1 MLSRLRDVWTMF
13 RIAGYSDTVGL
24 WRHSR
29 TLASSVRNHIVL
41 DVLIALE
48 KCGLLAELGTQHGV
62 TPAALAGF
70 DPVQLEAALEYL
82 TEAEIL
88 EQLGRGRFRVRKL
101 REFPRLRSA
110 VYAAMAYNQ
119 PIRQLHRLIR
129 GDERYGVGISRDDQ
143 YDAMAS
149 EDITSRFYY
158 GFTMRALLATNCAS
172 VLDLGCGTGAFP
184 AYLARHTDLRELTGV
199 DVSDRAIAEGRRR
212 GYESGPVRLL
222 VGDAMALEITAAK
235 LKNAPEIVSMMF
247 VLHEFDD
254 EGVGRILGSVHRAFP
269 LARILLTEMILRQT
283 EEALARNSTALPE
296 LRYVHQLSQ
305 QVVRS
310 RDEWVHLFNRSNYRL
325 DRRDEHQLSNTQC
338 LVFSPSNAG
347 AMQRRAEPTPRGGS

>member
-1 MLSRLRDVWTMF
+1 MF

-24 WRHSR
+24 WRHSK
-29 TLASSVRNHIVL
+29 TLASSVRNHVVL

-48 KCGLLAELGTQHGV
+48 KCGLLAELGTQQGV

-70 DPVQLEAALEYL
+70 DAVQLKAALEYL

-88 EQLGRGRFRVRKL
+88 EQLARGHFRVRKL
-101 REFPRLRSA
+101 SEFPRLRSA

-129 GDERYGVGISRDDQ
+129 GDDRYGVGISRDDQ

-158 GFTMRALLATNCAS
+158 GFTARTLRGTNCAS

-184 AYLARHTDLRELTGV
+184 AYLARHADLTEVIGV

-222 VGDAMALEITAAK
+222 VGDAMALEIAAAK
-235 LKNAPEIVSMMF
+235 LKTAPEIVSMMF

-254 EGVGRILGSVHRAFP
+254 EDVGRILGSIHRAFP
-269 LARILLTEMILRQT
+269 GARILLTEMILRDT
-283 EEALARNSTALPE
+283 EEALARNNTALPE

-305 QVVRS
+305 QVIRS
-310 RDEWVHLFNRSNYRL
+310 RDGWVHLFNRSNYRL

-338 LVFSPSNAG
+338 LVFSPSISAVR
-347 AMQRRAEPTPRGGS
+347 RRAESTPRGGS

>member
-1 MLSRLRDVWTMF
+1 MLSRLRDVWTML
-13 RIAGYSDTVGL
+13 RVAGYGNTVGL
-24 WRHSR
+24 WRHSK
-29 TLASSVRNHIVL
+29 TLASSVRNHAVL

-48 KCGLLAELGTQHGV
+48 KCGLLAQLGTQHGV

-70 DPVQLEAALEYL
+70 DAVQLKAALEYL
-82 TEAEIL
+82 TEVEIL
-88 EQLGRGRFRVRKL
+88 EQLGRGHFRVRKL

-110 VYAAMAYNQ
+110 VYAAMAYNR

-129 GDERYGVGISRDDQ
+129 GDDRYGAEISRDDQ

-158 GFTMRALLATNCAS
+158 GFATRTLLGTNGAS

-184 AYLARHTDLRELTGV
+184 AYLARHTDLTELIGV
-199 DVSDRAIAEGRRR
+199 DVSERAIAEGRRR
-212 GYESGPVRLL
+212 GHESGPVRLL
-222 VGDAMALEITAAK
+222 VGDAMALESTAAK
-235 LKNAPEIVSMMF
+235 LKSTPEIVSMMF

-254 EGVGRILGSVHRAFP
+254 EGVERILGSIHRAFP
-269 LARILLTEMILRQT
+269 LARILLTEMILRET
-283 EEALARNSTALPE
+283 EEALARNNTALPE
-296 LRYVHQLSQ
+296 LRYVHQLSG

-310 RDEWVHLFNRSNYRL
+310 RDQWVHLFDRSSYRL

-338 LVFSPSNAG
+338 LVFSG
-347 AMQRRAEPTPRGGS
+347 

>member
-1 MLSRLRDVWTMF
+1 MF

-62 TPAALAGF
+62 TPALAGF

-88 EQLGRGRFRVRKL
+88 EQLGRGRFRARKL

-158 GFTMRALLATNCAS
+158 GFSMRTLLATNCAS

-184 AYLARHTDLRELTGV
+184 AYLARHTDLTELIGV
-199 DVSDRAIAEGRRR
+199 DVSDRAVAEGRRR

-296 LRYVHQLSQ
+296 LRYVHQLSR

-310 RDEWVHLFNRSNYRL
+310 RDEWVRLFDRSSYRL
-325 DRRDEHQLSNTQC
+325 DRRDEHQLSSTQC

-347 AMQRRAEPTPRGGS
+347 AMRRRAEPTPRGGS

>member
-1 MLSRLRDVWTMF
+1 MF
-13 RIAGYSDTVGL
+13 RIAGYGNTVEL
-24 WRHSR
+24 WRHSK
-29 TLASSVRNHIVL
+29 TLASSGRNHAVL

-62 TPAALAGF
+62 TPATVAGF
-70 DPVQLEAALEYL
+70 DAVQLGAALEYL
-82 TEAEIL
+82 TEVEIL
-88 EQLGRGRFRVRKL
+88 EQLEGGRFRVRKL

-119 PIRQLHRLIR
+119 PMRQLHRLIR
-129 GDERYGVGISRDDQ
+129 GDDRYGVEISRDDQ

-158 GFTMRALLATNCAS
+158 GFATRTLLGTNCAS

-184 AYLARHTDLRELTGV
+184 AYLARHTDLKELIGV
-199 DVSDRAIAEGRRR
+199 DLSDRAIAEGRRR

-235 LKNAPEIVSMMF
+235 LKTAPELVSMMF

-254 EGVGRILGSVHRAFP
+254 EGVGRILGSIHRAFP
-269 LARILLTEMILRQT
+269 LARILLTEMIRRET
-283 EEALARNSTALPE
+283 GEALARNKTALPE

-310 RDEWVHLFNRSNYRL
+310 GDGWVHMFNRSNYRL
-325 DRRDEHQLSNTQC
+325 DRRDEHQLASTQC
-338 LVFSPSNAG
+338 LVFSPSSA
-347 AMQRRAEPTPRGGS
+347 R